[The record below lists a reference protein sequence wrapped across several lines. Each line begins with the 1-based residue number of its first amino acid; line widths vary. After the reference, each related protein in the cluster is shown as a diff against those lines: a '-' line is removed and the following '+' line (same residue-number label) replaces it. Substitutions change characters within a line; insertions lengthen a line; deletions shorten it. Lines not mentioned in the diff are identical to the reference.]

1 MTQNLDPYSVYMED
15 EEHHSIDALAKGK
28 YGGIGIE
35 LGLRNKKLSVISPMD
50 GGPAKSAGILS
61 GDIILEIDDHDV
73 EQISLREAANFMRGE
88 KGTPVVLKIKRYGRK
103 EILTFNLNRALID
116 VKDITYS
123 GMLNEST
130 GYIRLNRFSLN
141 APAAMRLALLD
152 LLDQNAGE
160 IIVDLRN
167 NPGGLLNSAVSILD
181 LFIPK
186 GEVLVTTKGRT
197 KDSNKSFSSK
207 NYPIV
212 PLDIK
217 MVVLINQGSASASE
231 IVSGTIQDLDRGL
244 ILGEKSFGKGLV
256 QRVLGIDKARS
267 LKITTAEY
275 YIPSGRLI
283 QKRDYIDSKYIL
295 NRIEEDSLFFTKNGR
310 SVKGGGG
317 ITPDSTVKS
326 LKLPVLSAKYS
337 NYGIFFSFAQKNKYE
352 YKNLADVI
360 GDETLLTKFKIFT
373 DSLEIPIQ
381 LPGEENLKLLKQELF
396 SLDSTKIETNQAFN
410 TLSDF
415 YEKQMDIMFVQESKQ
430 LKERLIVEFASL
442 IEGTEG
448 RIKQILKNDIVL
460 LTALDLLHN
469 EISYELAI
477 SQNSGTKKF

>member
-1 MTQNLDPYSVYMED
+1 MTKNLDPYTVYIED
-15 EEHHSIDALAKGK
+15 EEHYSIDVMAKGR

-61 GDIILEIDDHDV
+61 GDIIIKIDEHDA
-73 EQISLREAANFMRGE
+73 EHISLREAANFMRGE

-103 EILTFNLNRALID
+103 EILTFNLNRALIE

-123 GMLNEST
+123 AMLNEST

-141 APAAMRLALLD
+141 APAAMRKALVD
-152 LLDQNAGE
+152 LLDRNAGE
-160 IIVDLRN
+160 IIIDLRN

-186 GEVLVTTKGRT
+186 GEILVTTAGRT
-197 KDSNKSFSSK
+197 KDSNKSFLSK
-207 NYPIV
+207 NSPIV

-217 MVVLINQGSASASE
+217 LVVLINQGSASASE
-231 IVSGTIQDLDRGL
+231 IVSGAIQDLDRGL
-244 ILGEKSFGKGLV
+244 IMGEKSFGKGLV
-256 QRVLGIDKARS
+256 QRVLGIDKTRS
-267 LKITTAEY
+267 LKITTAKY
-275 YIPSGRLI
+275 FIPSGRLI
-283 QKRDYIDSKYIL
+283 QKRDYIDKKFVL

-310 SVKGGGG
+310 SVQGGGG
-317 ITPDSTVKS
+317 ITPDSTVKA
-326 LKLPVLSAKYS
+326 LKLPVLAAKYS

-352 YKNLADVI
+352 YKNLTDVI
-360 GDETLLTKFKIFT
+360 ADETLISKFRIFT

-396 SLDSTKIETNQAFN
+396 SLDSTKIETIRALS

-415 YEKQMDIMFVQESKQ
+415 YEKQIDIMFDQESKQ
-430 LKERLIVEFASL
+430 LQERIIVEFAGL

-448 RIKQILKNDIVL
+448 RIKQILKNDNVL
-460 LTALDLLHN
+460 QTALDLLQN

-477 SQNSGTKKF
+477 SLDSGSKKF